1 MFCAMKYVLI
11 AALISLATVVAFAQ
25 STPSEAQPTPQVQS
39 TSPGNQPAP
48 APAGAQVPQTGAQST
63 PGSPPAAGAQSAAEV
78 RSVPAEVQAPPTLAD
93 KNASISKLA
102 DRFIDR
108 LHQTLDVGALNEMF
122 AADIASRY
130 REYPGEFLPFSTPR
144 MAKTLLKGSD
154 DAALRR
160 KLMADWNLA
169 YLTSVLLKAGS
180 NADPAKV
187 FPPDFVKA
195 AKKSN
200 YLKPMIGAGGQVTLV
215 TPTELNEYLAEA
227 DQTIPMLRRSVKP
240 ETLTTAFRT
249 QGTHTPTLVPYGMG
263 YDAVYTVPRES
274 LLLVVVDG
282 GAGEFKVVSL
292 AAPSNN

>member
-1 MFCAMKYVLI
+1 
-11 AALISLATVVAFAQ
+11 
-25 STPSEAQPTPQVQS
+25 
-39 TSPGNQPAP
+39 
-48 APAGAQVPQTGAQST
+48 
-63 PGSPPAAGAQSAAEV
+63 V
-78 RSVPAEVQAPPTLAD
+78 RSVPAEVQSPPAVAD

-144 MAKTLLKGSD
+144 MSKTLLKGSD

-169 YLTSVLLKAGS
+169 YLTSVLLKAAS
-180 NADPAKV
+180 NADPTKV
-187 FPPDFVKA
+187 LPPDFLKV

-200 YLKPMIGAGGQVTLV
+200 YLKPMIGTGGQVTLV

-249 QGTHTPTLVPYGMG
+249 VTQGTHTPTMVPYGMG

-274 LLLVVVDG
+274 LLLVVVDS

-292 AAPSNN
+292 AAPSSN